1 MLVDQRIHVYLSLT
15 DEVDR
20 PEAQAACAAI
30 LSPAERER
38 AQRLQSERQRRE
50 FILAHGLVRAV
61 LSRRVPAIHPADW
74 RFRIDRHG
82 RPFISGPCSPGL
94 LHFSISH
101 TDGCVACAIS
111 PCAAIGVDVE
121 ATDRL
126 SSPLAIAEH
135 TFSTAEI
142 ETLQGLSAT
151 EQVSRFFDYWT
162 LKEAYCKARGM
173 GLLLPLQQFS
183 MLIGSDGK
191 IGIAFAPDFADNSAR
206 WSFVQTSPSPRHRLA
221 VADGSGLPGRAI
233 VIQSWLPCFQL

>member
-1 MLVDQRIHVYLSLT
+1 MPVDQRIHVYLSLT

-20 PEAQAACAAI
+20 PEAQAACTAI
-30 LSPAERER
+30 LSSAERER

-61 LSRRVPAIHPADW
+61 LSRRVPAIPPADW

-82 RPFISGPCSPGL
+82 RPFISGPCRPGL
-94 LHFSISH
+94 LHFSMSH
-101 TDGCVACAIS
+101 ADGCVACAIS

-126 SSPLAIAEH
+126 SSPLAIVEH

-151 EQVSRFFDYWT
+151 EQVSRFSTIGRSRRPIARRAAW
-162 LKEAYCKARGM
+162 AY
-173 GLLLPLQQFS
+173 FFHS
-183 MLIGSDGK
+183 S
-191 IGIAFAPDFADNSAR
+191 NSR
-206 WSFVQTSPSPRHRLA
+206 
-221 VADGSGLPGRAI
+221 
-233 VIQSWLPCFQL
+233 C